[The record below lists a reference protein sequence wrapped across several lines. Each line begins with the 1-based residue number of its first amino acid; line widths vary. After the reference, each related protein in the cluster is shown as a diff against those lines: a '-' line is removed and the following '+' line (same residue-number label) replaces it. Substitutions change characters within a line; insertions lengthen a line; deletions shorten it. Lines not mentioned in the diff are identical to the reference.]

1 MEYVVDASVVV
12 KWFIPE
18 PYSSN
23 AENLLVGFR
32 NRQLI
37 LAAPDHVVAE
47 VANALWQRSTLR
59 GEISVSEAMDS
70 CSDFL
75 QIGLQLY
82 PTPSLIESALKLAGL
97 ARHPVYDMV
106 YVALA
111 SERQCEFITAD
122 KKMVNKLASAYPSIR
137 WLGEF

>member
-23 AENLLVGFR
+23 AESLLVGFR
-32 NRQLI
+32 NHQFI

-59 GEISVSEAMDS
+59 GEISISEAAGS

-75 QIGLQLY
+75 QIGLQLH
-82 PTPSLIESALKLAGL
+82 PTPGLIEAALRLACL
-97 ARHPVYDMV
+97 VRHPVYDML

-122 KKMVNKLASAYPSIR
+122 RKMVNKLASAYPFVR
-137 WLGEF
+137 WLGQF